1 MGGGGG
7 GGGGRYWKRR
17 QRKIQQ
23 HKATDPDRKRKER
36 EAGFSD

>member
-1 MGGGGG
+1 MGRGGVGVA
-7 GGGGRYWKRR
+7 GRYWKRR

-23 HKATDPDRKRKER
+23 HKATDPERKRKER